1 MEERKETMKR
11 QEMEEIGHM
20 EVKQKNIC
28 IQVDGEEPVFILV
41 LEKSK
46 LGWKPKII

>member
-1 MEERKETMKR
+1 MKQIEIEEFGRMDC
-11 QEMEEIGHM
+11 
-20 EVKQKNIC
+20 KQKNIC